1 MTSNSNEVEILRAE
15 LTAVKQRVEAL
26 EAKRS
31 GRKRVPIV
39 VSELGVCGIDPE
51 RDAASCPDASI
62 YRRQQ
67 GCKGTACM
75 NITSAYW
82 ANYRNNEKNK

>member
-1 MTSNSNEVEILRAE
+1 MTTEVEALRAE
-15 LTAVKQRVEAL
+15 LASVKQQLAAL
-26 EAKRS
+26 EAKRP

-39 VSELGVCGIDPE
+39 VSEVGICGIDPE

-75 NITSAYW
+75 NVTSAYW
-82 ANYRNNEKNK
+82 ASYRNKEKR